1 MSKVLGLTLDFALGL
16 ALGVESP
23 GGPSKLTADTGKVA
37 APLEEEAS
45 SLGFKVSAFAEGA
58 ASAGQGSEVKS
69 EDQPQGSQESQD
81 SQDQSE
87 SSQV

>member
-1 MSKVLGLTLDFALGL
+1 MSKVLGLTLAFALGL
-16 ALGVESP
+16 ALGAESP
-23 GGPSKLTADTGKVA
+23 GGPSQVAADRGKVA
-37 APLEEEAS
+37 APLDEEAS
-45 SLGFKVSAFAEGA
+45 SIGFKVSAFAEGA

-81 SQDQSE
+81 QSE